1 MQVFPFHR
9 FQKQSLSVA
18 DDRYNTNV
26 AIAFDSRDNFAFP
39 FPGRSSSSNFSSN
52 VTSPQNPQNV
62 MVRNVSMAHLF
73 QGVVRPTDT
82 IRVDRQTPYRPTEF
96 FGTGPNVGHFALLWL
111 LLA

>member
-1 MQVFPFHR
+1 
-9 FQKQSLSVA
+9 
-18 DDRYNTNV
+18 
-26 AIAFDSRDNFAFP
+26 
-39 FPGRSSSSNFSSN
+39 
-52 VTSPQNPQNV
+52 
-62 MVRNVSMAHLF
+62 MAHLF